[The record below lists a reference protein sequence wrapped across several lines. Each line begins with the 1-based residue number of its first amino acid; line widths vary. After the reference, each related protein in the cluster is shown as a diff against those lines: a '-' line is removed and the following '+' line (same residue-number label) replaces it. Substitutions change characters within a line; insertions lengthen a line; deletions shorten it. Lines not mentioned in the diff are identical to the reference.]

1 MDHLGDPDVAKVFAL
16 SRSLYP
22 GWQIKAVFELRANN
36 GEIMLVSN
44 EYSTVQGAKN
54 GIATYKKSI
63 AAGNFNV
70 VQTKAG
76 DFIFRLTNAQK
87 RLLCVSSNYNT
98 QDSCESAVEST
109 KRWALTDYIET
120 PEE

>member
-1 MDHLGDPDVAKVFAL
+1 MHSKKEMIRVIRTADNG
-16 SRSLYP
+16 Y
-22 GWQIKAVFELRANN
+22 VFELRANN
-36 GEIMLVSN
+36 GEVMLVSN
-44 EYSTVQGAKN
+44 EYSSVAGAKS